1 MKDKQSSQESDL
13 SGLSTHAV
21 NTPPGVMKLP
31 ADEIVDTL
39 IRENPP
45 GHVGS
50 IIRHIQFY
58 INRSGKKIDPEIKEQ
73 AELAKRIFQGI
84 HTKKKINV

>member
-1 MKDKQSSQESDL
+1 MREKSGSKESDL
-13 SGLSTHAV
+13 SGLSINV
-21 NTPPGVMKLP
+21 INTQPGLMKLS

-50 IIRHIQFY
+50 MIRYIQFY
-58 INRSGKKIDPEIKEQ
+58 INRSGKKIDPELKEE
-73 AELAKRIFQGI
+73 AERAKRIFQGI
-84 HTKKKINV
+84 HKKKKTNS

>member
-1 MKDKQSSQESDL
+1 MREKSGSKESDL
-13 SGLSTHAV
+13 FSLNNPAV
-21 NTPPGVMKLP
+21 ITPPGVMKLP

-50 IIRHIQFY
+50 IIRYIQFY
-58 INRSGKKIDPEIKEQ
+58 INRAGKRIDPETKEE